1 MKTYKIVGVMVAMF
15 AILVASAIPSY
26 AERFPRARKVAC
38 GVRSAMARVAA
49 APARVRAKFSTASV
63 SCSGSLSTPSCSGA
77 AVASCS
83 DSVASCSGVKAS
95 CSAPTTVVTES
106 APTPIYLA
114 VPTSE
119 PVFLSA
125 PNCAD
130 GKCFLTPVRSTVQA
144 VAQGVFSKTSDA
156 SFSQTRSAKGS
167 LQFAQQLAREGR
179 MYHDSSYIGYE
190 NVASGASSPADAVR
204 MWMNSPGHRRNMP
217 YITDIQC
224 VNGFCVGR

>member
-26 AERFPRARKVAC
+26 AERFPRVRKVAC

-63 SCSGSLSTPSCSGA
+63 SCSGSLSAPSCSGA
-77 AVASCS
+77 A
-83 DSVASCSGVKAS
+83 VASCSGVKAS

-167 LQFAQQLAREGR
+167 LQFAQKLAREGR

>member
-63 SCSGSLSTPSCSGA
+63 SCSGSLSAPSCSG
-77 AVASCS
+77 
-83 DSVASCSGVKAS
+83 SVASCSGVKVS
-95 CSAPTTVVTES
+95 CSAPATVVTES
-106 APTPIYLA
+106 APTPIYLSS
-114 VPTSE
+114 PE

-204 MWMNSPGHRRNMP
+204 MWMNSPPHRRNMP

>member
-1 MKTYKIVGVMVAMF
+1 MKTYKIVGIAF
-15 AILVASAIPSY
+15 AALAVLFASAIPSY

-49 APARVRAKFSTASV
+49 APARVRAKFSTAFV
-63 SCSGSLSTPSCSGA
+63 SCSGSLSAPSCSGA
-77 AVASCS
+77 A
-83 DSVASCSGVKAS
+83 VASCSGVKAS
-95 CSAPTTVVTES
+95 CSAPATVVTEA

-144 VAQGVFSKTSDA
+144 VASGVFSKTSDA

-190 NVASGASSPADAVR
+190 NVASGASSPEDAVR
-204 MWMNSPGHRRNMP
+204 MWQNSPPHRRNLP
-217 YITDIQC
+217 FITDIQC

>member
-26 AERFPRARKVAC
+26 AERFPRVRKVAC

-77 AVASCS
+77 A
-83 DSVASCSGVKAS
+83 VASCSGVKAS

>member
-1 MKTYKIVGVMVAMF
+1 MKSYKIVGIMVAMF

-26 AERFPRARKVAC
+26 AWQPRTRLGERISTRGGILSKIGMSRASC
-38 GVRSAMARVAA
+38 GSSAA
-49 APARVRAKFSTASV
+49 A
-63 SCSGSLSTPSCSGA
+63 SCSGA
-77 AVASCS
+77 AKFTVSSCGGS
-83 DSVASCSGVKAS
+83 AAASCSGRSAATPSCAAS
-95 CSAPTTVVTES
+95 VPTTAS
-106 APTPIYLA
+106 APTPMYLA

-125 PNCAD
+125 PDCSNGYC
-130 GKCFLTPVRSTVQA
+130 TPVRNVVGAAVQA
-144 VAQGVFSKTSDA
+144 VAQ
-156 SFSQTRSAKGS
+156 SAKGS